1 MIDYLFTDEI
11 KREVVKVLSL
21 NEEERQKYLEKK
33 LRKLAKDIDFPIDWN
48 DLTVKSKGGHILN
61 DLSEMRKRKRNRVS
75 ELRL

>member
-48 DLTVKSKGGHILN
+48 DLTVKSKGDIY
-61 DLSEMRKRKRNRVS
+61 
-75 ELRL
+75 

>member
-48 DLTVKSKGGHILN
+48 DLTVKGKGDIY
-61 DLSEMRKRKRNRVS
+61 
-75 ELRL
+75 

>member
-21 NEEERQKYLEKK
+21 NEEERQKYIEKK

-48 DLTVKSKGGHILN
+48 DLVENENVL
-61 DLSEMRKRKRNRVS
+61 RVS
-75 ELRL
+75 ELRGIGGINETVRR

>member
-33 LRKLAKDIDFPIDWN
+33 LRKFAKDIDFPIDWN
-48 DLTVKSKGGHILN
+48 DLTVKSKGDIY
-61 DLSEMRKRKRNRVS
+61 
-75 ELRL
+75 

>member
-33 LRKLAKDIDFPIDWN
+33 LRKLAKDIDFPINGKEITRCLTFCAICN
-48 DLTVKSKGGHILN
+48 DI
-61 DLSEMRKRKRNRVS
+61 
-75 ELRL
+75 